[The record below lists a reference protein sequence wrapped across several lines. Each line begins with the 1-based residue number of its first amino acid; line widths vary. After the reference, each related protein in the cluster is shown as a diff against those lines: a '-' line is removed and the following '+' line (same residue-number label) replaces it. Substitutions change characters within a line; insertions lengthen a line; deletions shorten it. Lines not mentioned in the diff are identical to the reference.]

1 MTALQII
8 SVGKRLMNVY
18 DKITLPVCKKY
29 GINRTGFDVLMFC
42 ANNPENN
49 TARDICAIR
58 GIKSGIASVAVDSL
72 IKDGLM
78 SRREDPNDRRI
89 NRLVPTEK
97 AMPIIKEGR
106 RVQKCFSDRLRTDVS
121 EEEMK
126 NFMMFIDKL
135 IKNIEAFEQE

>member
-89 NRLVPTEK
+89 NRLVPTKK